1 VVGAA
6 DTFEEIDVSGYD
18 GFRADDSRDIDSLK
32 DGASETVS
40 ER

>member
-1 VVGAA
+1 MVGAA
-6 DTFEEIDVSGYD
+6 ETFEEIDVSGYD
-18 GFRADDSRDIDSLK
+18 EFRADDSRDTDSK